1 MWEAEP
7 AGRGGA
13 PATEQARGCRLANI
27 PQSE

>member
-7 AGRGGA
+7 ARSAGVAAIDPVHGYW
-13 PATEQARGCRLANI
+13 LANI